1 MELQGWRLRSWGELG
16 DHGGEVGV
24 TREGMLSKLR
34 VTLALASWFG
44 VPRNQRVNKEG
55 VNTAAP
61 KGSRYL

>member
-1 MELQGWRLRSWGELG
+1 MEPQGWRLRSWGELG

-24 TREGMLSKLR
+24 TREGRLSKLG

-44 VPRNQRVNKEG
+44 VPGNQGVNKEG
-55 VNTAAP
+55 VSAAAP